1 MHRRRLTAAL
11 VFMGL
16 AVVSPVLIWDW
27 NDDGALASPWLL
39 AAPFACGLIGAAFA
53 LWGRSIGL
61 AVLSVMVGFVVLP
74 VWIFIVYVFEAVA
87 A

>member
-1 MHRRRLTAAL
+1 MYRRRLTAAL

-16 AVVSPVLIWDW
+16 AVASPVLLWDW

-39 AAPFACGLIGAAFA
+39 AAPFACGLIGAALA

-61 AVLSVMVGFVVLP
+61 AVVSVMVGFAVLP
-74 VWIFIVYVFEAVA
+74 AWIFIVYAFAGP
-87 A
+87 